1 MLRCAP
7 SKDVWATGMSA
18 VHVIPSGSEGSCSAL
33 AREKLE
39 ARSLAAARDDMK
51 GRLSSDWRAE
61 GPCGTQHDKKGFFRS
76 LLWVGQKMASHLVR
90 HKYRG

>member
-18 VHVIPSGSEGSCSAL
+18 VHVIPSGSEGSCFAL
-33 AREKLE
+33 ASEKLE

-51 GRLSSDWRAE
+51 RSSFHQIGGPKAHVTLSMTE
-61 GPCGTQHDKKGFFRS
+61 PFFPQPAGGS
-76 LLWVGQKMASHLVR
+76 SAIVVGLLG
-90 HKYRG
+90 